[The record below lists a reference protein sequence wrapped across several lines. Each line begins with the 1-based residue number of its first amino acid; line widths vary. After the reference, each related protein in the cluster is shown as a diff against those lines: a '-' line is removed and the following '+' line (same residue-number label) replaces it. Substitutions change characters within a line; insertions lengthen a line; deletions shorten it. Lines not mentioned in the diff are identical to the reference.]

1 MRKAWHK
8 FLEFWGLRQPDDVPW
23 VSIEDVARVSDLL
36 RQMEEEDE
44 WEEDLLGG

>member
-23 VSIEDVARVSDLL
+23 VSIEDVPTVSDLL

-44 WEEDLLGG
+44 WEDDLMGH